1 MVGYYSLLTVS
12 WARSNPTHL
21 FVLNQKEEEK
31 RLQKKDQE
39 KHLLLH
45 RQENKLRR
53 QICNLGYEP
62 LIPPVQKGYKRI
74 FVLRDDV
81 QRSKQA
87 AFFAGLLKKINTVQY
102 SDTKAFTKK
111 KRRRGR
117 KIHVPR
123 EQKLLYLH
131 EWEWGQK
138 KFTEAEAV
146 YFAPVTVWDRAGEPR
161 TVYQFRE
168 PWRFVLRVFPNLIT
182 EVRIRDAVLEQKED
196 EIDRYLSFNDRRH
209 RLLGR
214 PVNDRW
220 HEADL
225 PKYANPL
232 RNRPLRKIP
241 DEPQ

>member
-1 MVGYYSLLTVS
+1 MGSIESHASFLLKS
-12 WARSNPTHL
+12 KRRR
-21 FVLNQKEEEK
+21 K

-39 KHLLLH
+39 KHLLLLH
-45 RQENKLRR
+45 REENKLRR
-53 QICNLGYEP
+53 QIRNLGYEP

-123 EQKLLYLH
+123 ELKLLSIH
-131 EWEWGQK
+131 AWEWGQK
-138 KFTEAEAV
+138 KLTEAEAV
-146 YFAPVTVWDRAGEPR
+146 YFEPVTVWDRAGEPR

-168 PWRFVLRVFPNLIT
+168 PWRFVLRVVPNLIT
-182 EVRIRDAVLEQKED
+182 EVRIKDAVLEQKED
-196 EIDRYLSFNDRRH
+196 EIDRYLSFNDRRYQLT

-220 HEADL
+220 YEADL

-232 RNRPLRKIP
+232 RNRPLREIL
-241 DEPQ
+241 DEPE

>member
-1 MVGYYSLLTVS
+1 MGFIDSPASFRLKS
-12 WARSNPTHL
+12 KRRR
-21 FVLNQKEEEK
+21 K

-39 KHLLLH
+39 KHLLLLH
-45 RQENKLRR
+45 REENKVRR

-74 FVLRDDV
+74 FVLCDDV

-123 EQKLLYLH
+123 EQKLLSIH

-146 YFAPVTVWDRAGEPR
+146 YFEPVTVWDWSGEPR

-168 PWRFVLRVFPNLIT
+168 PWRFVLRVVPNLIT
-182 EVRIRDAVLEQKED
+182 EVRIKDAVLEQKED
-196 EIDRYLSFNDRRH
+196 EIDRYLSFNNRRYRLT

-214 PVNDRW
+214 PANDGW
-220 HEADL
+220 QEGNL

-232 RNRPLRKIP
+232 RNRPLREIL
-241 DEPQ
+241 DEPE